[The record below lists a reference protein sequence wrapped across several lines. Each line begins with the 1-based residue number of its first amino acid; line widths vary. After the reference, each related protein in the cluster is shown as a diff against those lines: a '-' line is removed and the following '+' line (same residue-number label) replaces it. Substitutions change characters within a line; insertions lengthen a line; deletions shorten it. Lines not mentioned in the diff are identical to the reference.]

1 MIRINLL
8 GTERA
13 KTRSR
18 AGLSE
23 AQKITIAAAGIMVVT
38 ALYILFGLWYFD
50 AGFFSMRQESAR
62 LEQEL
67 QATELEAQRL
77 RGVLSEVQRFEAQK
91 ASLTQR
97 VALIEQLR
105 RGQTGP
111 VHMLDEISRALPDR
125 LWLVELT
132 QKANDVTIEGRT
144 TTLTALA
151 DFVANLQNSP
161 YFRRPVEI
169 VSTTTET
176 DPQGELVRFV
186 VRGAFVAGGDAPTQP
201 PQAAPPAPGAPG
213 QPPAQ
218 GRN

>member
-13 KTRSR
+13 KVR
-18 AGLSE
+18 ARTGLTE
-23 AQKITIAAAGIMVVT
+23 AQKITRGCALIMLATAG
-38 ALYILFGLWYFD
+38 YIGYRFW
-50 AGFFSMRQESAR
+50 SMRQESTR

-91 ASLTQR
+91 AALTQR
-97 VALIEQLR
+97 VSLIEQLR

-125 LWLVELT
+125 LWLVELA

-151 DFVANLQNSP
+151 DFVANMQNSA

-169 VSTTTET
+169 VSTTTEN
-176 DPQGELVRFV
+176 DVQGEMYRFV
-186 VRGAFVAGGDAPTQP
+186 VRAIFMPGGDAHT
-201 PQAAPPAPGAPG
+201 APPPAAATPGAAT
-213 QPPAQ
+213 PPAQ

>member
-13 KTRSR
+13 RVRSSS
-18 AGLSE
+18 GFTE
-23 AQKITIAAAGIMVVT
+23 AQKITAGVVLIMLATAGYIGWRTWDMRRDSAA
-38 ALYILFGLWYFD
+38 
-50 AGFFSMRQESAR
+50 

-67 QATELEAQRL
+67 AATELEAQRL

-91 ASLTQR
+91 AALTQR
-97 VALIEQLR
+97 VSLIEQLR

-125 LWLVELT
+125 LWLTELT
-132 QKANDVTIEGRT
+132 QKGDEVSIEGRT
-144 TTLTALA
+144 STLTAVS
-151 DFVANLQNSP
+151 DFVANLQNSQ

-169 VSTTTET
+169 VSSSTET
-176 DPQGELVRFV
+176 DPQGEIVRFV
-186 VRGAFVAGGDAPTQP
+186 VRAMFVPGGNALTAAVPA
-201 PQAAPPAPGAPG
+201 AAPGT
-213 QPPAQ
+213 PPAAGQ

>member
-13 KTRSR
+13 RVRSSS
-18 AGLSE
+18 GFTE
-23 AQKITIAAAGIMVVT
+23 AQKITAGVVLIMLATAGYIGWRTWDMRRDSAA
-38 ALYILFGLWYFD
+38 
-50 AGFFSMRQESAR
+50 

-67 QATELEAQRL
+67 AATELEAQRL

-91 ASLTQR
+91 AALTQR
-97 VALIEQLR
+97 VSLIEQLR

-125 LWLVELT
+125 LWLTEMT
-132 QKANDVTIEGRT
+132 QKGDEVSIEGRT
-144 TTLTALA
+144 STLTAVS
-151 DFVANLQNSP
+151 DFVANLQNSQ

-169 VSTTTET
+169 VSSSTET
-176 DPQGELVRFV
+176 DPQGEIVRFV
-186 VRGAFVAGGDAPTQP
+186 VRAVFVPGGNALTAAAPAAAPGTPPVAG
-201 PQAAPPAPGAPG
+201 
-213 QPPAQ
+213 Q

>member
-1 MIRINLL
+1 MIRVNLL
-8 GTERA
+8 GTDR
-13 KTRSR
+13 TRVRTR
-18 AGLSE
+18 AGLTE
-23 AQKITIAAAGIMVVT
+23 AQKITMGCALIMLLAAG
-38 ALYILFGLWYFD
+38 YIGYRFW
-50 AGFFSMRQESAR
+50 SIRNETAR

-67 QATELEAQRL
+67 VATEQEAQRL

-91 ASLTQR
+91 AALGQR

-132 QKANDVTIEGRT
+132 QKGDEVSIDGRT
-144 TTLTALA
+144 GTLSALS
-151 DFVANLQNSP
+151 DFVANLQNSQ

-169 VSTTTET
+169 ESSSTET
-176 DPQGELVRFV
+176 DAQGELVRFV
-186 VRGAFVAGGDAPTQP
+186 VKATFVPGGAAQSGPPGSAPAGAGV
-201 PQAAPPAPGAPG
+201 
-213 QPPAQ
+213 Q